1 MSRLPA
7 PSAVVFVA
15 DVERMTRFYQT
26 VAAMTLL
33 SGDAAHSVLEVEHF
47 QLVIHAL
54 SGEPKVVPGPNGEV
68 PVRGDTY
75 IKVCLPVRSLS
86 AARTLAAS
94 LGGLLQPAEREWV
107 AEARGF
113 RACDGHDPEGNV
125 FQLRE
130 SVLSSGRD
138 S

>member
-15 DVERMTRFYQT
+15 DVERLTEFYQT

-68 PVRGDTY
+68 PVRQDTY
-75 IKVCLPVRSLS
+75 VKVCLPVRSLS
-86 AARTLAAS
+86 EARSLAAS
-94 LGGLLQPAEREWV
+94 LGGRLLPPEREW
-107 AEARGF
+107 EARGF

-130 SVLSSGRD
+130 AVSQV
-138 S
+138 